1 MTIARRHLAPLALAT
16 GWLAL
21 LASGAAMTP
30 QAARAAK
37 DIGPESASCDREIKG
52 TSAWQACVGAARD
65 GLTDAEAVY
74 AGYWLA
80 RGGRFAEALSYLR
93 VPKTPD
99 ARTLTYIGFATR
111 KLGDVDAALPYYA
124 RALSLDPDYAVARA
138 YLGEAHLARADL
150 DRARGELAEIA
161 RRCGTACPEYVDLA
175 GHVSRYEASHP
186 GRG

>member
-1 MTIARRHLAPLALAT
+1 MTKARRPFASLLLAAA
-16 GWLAL
+16 WLAL
-21 LASGAAMTP
+21 PAFGATLAP
-30 QAARAAK
+30 FAARAAK
-37 DIGPESASCDREIKG
+37 DIGPKSASCDGEVKG
-52 TSAWQACVGAARD
+52 TPAWQACVGAARD
-65 GLTDAEAVY
+65 GLSDAEAFY

-80 RGGRFAEALSYLR
+80 REGRYAEALSYLR

-150 DRARGELAEIA
+150 ARARAELAEIA
-161 RRCGTACPEYVDLA
+161 RRCGTACPEYDDLA

>member
-1 MTIARRHLAPLALAT
+1 MTNPRRIPALLALAVA
-16 GWLAL
+16 WLAL
-21 LASGAAMTP
+21 LAAGAALAP
-30 QAARAAK
+30 IAARAAK
-37 DIGPESASCDREIKG
+37 DVGPASASCDREIKG
-52 TSAWQACVGAARD
+52 SPAWQACVGAARD
-65 GLTDAEAVY
+65 GLSDAEAFY

-80 RGGRFAEALSYLR
+80 RAGRYAEALSYLR
-93 VPKTPD
+93 IPKTPD
-99 ARTLTYIGFATR
+99 ARVLTYIGFATR

-150 DRARGELAEIA
+150 DRARAELAEIA